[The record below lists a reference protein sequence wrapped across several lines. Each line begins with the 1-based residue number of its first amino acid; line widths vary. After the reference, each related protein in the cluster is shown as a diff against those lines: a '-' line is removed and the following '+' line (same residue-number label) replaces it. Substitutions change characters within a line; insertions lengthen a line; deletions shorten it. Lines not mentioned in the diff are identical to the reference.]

1 MLMSAVMMAARPF
14 LIGIGI
20 LFLAFFLLLIYALM
34 VMAGRQD
41 KECEEYDLM
50 DQARVIQ
57 EWQEKRK
64 TRVSR

>member
-14 LIGIGI
+14 LIGMGI

-34 VMAGRQD
+34 VMAARQD
-41 KECEEYDLM
+41 RVFEEYDLL
-50 DQARVIQ
+50 DQARAIQ

-64 TRVSR
+64 ARVSR

>member
-14 LIGIGI
+14 LIGMGI

-34 VMAGRQD
+34 AMTARQD
-41 KECEEYDLM
+41 KEYEEYDLM

-64 TRVSR
+64 ARVS

>member
-34 VMAGRQD
+34 AMTARQD
-41 KECEEYDLM
+41 KEYEEYDLM

-64 TRVSR
+64 ARVSR

>member
-14 LIGIGI
+14 LIGMGI

-34 VMAGRQD
+34 VMTARQD
-41 KECEEYDLM
+41 KEYEEYDLM
-50 DQARVIQ
+50 DQARAIQ

-64 TRVSR
+64 ARVSR

>member
-14 LIGIGI
+14 LSGMGI

-34 VMAGRQD
+34 AMTARED
-41 KECEEYDLM
+41 KAYEEYDLM

-57 EWQEKRK
+57 EWREKRK
-64 TRVSR
+64 ARVSR

>member
-14 LIGIGI
+14 LSGMGI

-41 KECEEYDLM
+41 KEYEEYDLM

-64 TRVSR
+64 ARVSR

>member
-1 MLMSAVMMAARPF
+1 MFISAVMMAARPF
-14 LIGIGI
+14 FIGMGI
-20 LFLAFFLLLIYALM
+20 LFLALFLLLIYALM

-41 KECEEYDLM
+41 KEYEEYDLM

-64 TRVSR
+64 ARVSR

>member
-41 KECEEYDLM
+41 KEYEEYDLM

-64 TRVSR
+64 ARVSR

>member
-41 KECEEYDLM
+41 KEYEEYDLM

-64 TRVSR
+64 ARVNR

>member
-1 MLMSAVMMAARPF
+1 MLMSTVMMAARPF
-14 LIGIGI
+14 FIGMGI

-41 KECEEYDLM
+41 KEYEEYDLM

-64 TRVSR
+64 ARVSR

>member
-14 LIGIGI
+14 LIGMGI

-34 VMAGRQD
+34 AMAARQD
-41 KECEEYDLM
+41 KAYEEYDLM

-64 TRVSR
+64 ARVSR

>member
-14 LIGIGI
+14 LIGMGI
-20 LFLAFFLLLIYALM
+20 LFLAFFLLLIYALV
-34 VMAGRQD
+34 VMAARQD
-41 KECEEYDLM
+41 KEYEEYDLM

-64 TRVSR
+64 ARVSR

>member
-14 LIGIGI
+14 LIGMGI

-34 VMAGRQD
+34 VMAARQD
-41 KECEEYDLM
+41 AYEEYDLM
-50 DQARVIQ
+50 DQARAIQ

-64 TRVSR
+64 ARVNR